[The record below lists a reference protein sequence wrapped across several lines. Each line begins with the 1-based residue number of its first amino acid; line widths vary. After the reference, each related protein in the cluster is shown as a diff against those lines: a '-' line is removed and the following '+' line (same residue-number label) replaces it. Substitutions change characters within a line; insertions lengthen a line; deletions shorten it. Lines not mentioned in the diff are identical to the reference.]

1 MNGIFEKIERE
12 TIPEIVRAIG
22 FGDAFVA
29 AKDDGMIQFRIAS
42 RENLDDTKGAGKWRE
57 FIRGEI
63 LAAGAADVKVSA
75 IVSPVNPD
83 TYTLYAVTALAE
95 EKTFLAGR

>member
-1 MNGIFEKIERE
+1 MKDVFEKIERE
-12 TIPEIVRAIG
+12 TIPEIAKAIG
-22 FGDAFVA
+22 FGAFIA
-29 AKDDGMIQFRIAS
+29 AKDGGMIQFRIAS

-75 IVSPVNPD
+75 VVSPVNPG

-95 EKTFLAGR
+95 ENTFLAGR